1 MMNAN
6 KNERSVLYMMN
17 TNKTEIVILEGG
29 TTK

>member
-17 TNKTEIVILEGG
+17 TNKTEIVIPEGG

>member
-1 MMNAN
+1 MMNTN
-6 KNERSVLYMMN
+6 KNERRVLYMMN

>member
-1 MMNAN
+1 MNAN